1 MCTVASWRA
10 GCQLTLQSDFTQSDR
25 KFRAA
30 KVISYAVVAT
40 DCSANERAIRLSK
53 SSRRVKTG
61 AENNT
66 SYEKL
71 SDTWIDRSF
80 VINATYSSRI

>member
-40 DCSANERAIRLSK
+40 DCSANESAVRLSK
-53 SSRRVKTG
+53 LSRRLKTD
-61 AENNT
+61 AAKNT
-66 SYEKL
+66 SYKK
-71 SDTWIDRSF
+71 
-80 VINATYSSRI
+80 VG